1 MVSTVVSSATMDM
14 PSPEDLQHQ
23 IDQRLRTMRILWL
36 GIFMSLGLFY
46 VFSLVNEPSRNVE
59 TNSTL
64 TLIFIAVALLAIPLS
79 FVVKSILLKQSVE
92 QQRPDLVQQAYIIAL
107 AITEVG
113 ALLGLLDYF
122 SNNDPYYFVPIIVAA
137 CGELLHFPRRQHVI
151 DASFKTSTL

>member
-1 MVSTVVSSATMDM
+1 M
-14 PSPEDLQHQ
+14 
-23 IDQRLRTMRILWL
+23 
-36 GIFMSLGLFY
+36 FY
-46 VFSLVNEPSRNVE
+46 VFSLVKEPSRDVE
-59 TNSTL
+59 PNSTL

-92 QQRPDLVQQAYIIAL
+92 QQRPELVQQAYIIAL
-107 AITEVG
+107 AINEVG

-122 SNNDPYYFVPIIVAA
+122 SNGDPYYVVPMIIAA